1 MTVGFTNGSMNKSL
15 FILTCFITIFM
26 IGCRNDLHEIK
37 AIDNDKVLPVSTTSN
52 VEMIY
57 SDSSVMK
64 ARIKAKL
71 RETYMNEPSYVEF
84 SKGISMEFYGP
95 TGKVTSRLTA
105 GHAISY
111 NAKEI
116 MEARNNVIV
125 TNDKGERLNTEHL
138 IWDRKANR
146 IYSDVFTTVTSPDK
160 VIYGEGF
167 ESEGDFSKYKI
178 RNIKGSVRLKH

>member
-1 MTVGFTNGSMNKSL
+1 
-15 FILTCFITIFM
+15 
-26 IGCRNDLHEIK
+26 
-37 AIDNDKVLPVSTTSN
+37 
-52 VEMIY
+52 
-57 SDSSVMK
+57 
-64 ARIKAKL
+64 
-71 RETYMNEPSYVEF
+71 
-84 SKGISMEFYGP
+84 
-95 TGKVTSRLTA
+95 
-105 GHAISY
+105 
-111 NAKEI
+111 
-116 MEARNNVIV
+116 V